1 MSTLN
6 VPRLLLLTVFAL
18 WSAAPAHGPQ
28 RQPAPAPAPAS
39 DQEQQQE
46 QDPPP
51 ARPAP
56 DAETRRFVLGVTVT
70 GTGRSTEAP
79 VNGATVTIFAAGH
92 KESRTTDTSGKVTFE
107 ITTTARALVL
117 RVVADEWQPHQQE
130 VPIDGTE
137 KSQKVVLRP
146 SD

>member
-6 VPRLLLLTVFAL
+6 VPRLLLLTVLAL
-18 WSAAPAHGPQ
+18 WSAAPAHGRQ
-28 RQPAPAPAPAS
+28 LQPAPACAF
-39 DQEQQQE
+39 DQEQE
-46 QDPPP
+46 PEPPP

-56 DAETRRFVLGVTVT
+56 DAETRRFVLSVTVT
-70 GTGRSTEAP
+70 GTGQSTEAP
-79 VNGATVTIFAAGH
+79 VGGATVTIFAAGH
-92 KESRTTDTSGKVTFE
+92 KEGRTTDTSGKVTFE
-107 ITTTARALVL
+107 ITTTARTLVL

-130 VPIDGTE
+130 VQIDGTE

>member
-18 WSAAPAHGPQ
+18 WSGAPAHGLQ
-28 RQPAPAPAPAS
+28 LQAAPAS
-39 DQEQQQE
+39 AFDQEQE

-56 DAETRRFVLGVTVT
+56 DAETRRFVLGVTVM

-79 VNGATVTIFAAGH
+79 VSGATVTIFAAGH

-107 ITTTARALVL
+107 ITTTARTLVL

-130 VPIDGTE
+130 VQIDGTE
-137 KSQKVVLRP
+137 KSQRVVLSP